1 MLFWKR
7 QFPLVITFVL
17 GIIMAAQYYVPHP
30 ASEQL
35 LTELSVW
42 MGIIS
47 GFAMILGVVSL
58 SHLHYGRIRRQGAGW
73 GYSLVVYVAM
83 IVTVV
88 AGLWAGGKEE
98 GTGLGWI
105 YNHVLVA
112 LQATMFSILGFFVA
126 SAAYRA
132 FRARTREATV
142 LLLAAAIVMFGRV
155 PLGEHLWA
163 GMGFLSEW
171 LLDVFN
177 TAAKRG
183 ILIGVSLGVIAT
195 SLKIILGIER
205 AYLGG
210 GKE

>member
-17 GIIMAAQYYVPHP
+17 GVVMAAQYYVPHP

-155 PLGEHLWA
+155 PLGEHLWG

-183 ILIGVSLGVIAT
+183 ILIGISLGVIAT

>member
-17 GIIMAAQYYVPHP
+17 GTIMAAQYYVPHP

-88 AGLWAGGKEE
+88 AGLWAGGEEE

-105 YNHVLVA
+105 YNHVLVS